1 MDNSKKKRINAY
13 ISKKNYN
20 KVSELMD
27 NEKLMNMR
35 LSKGAVLD
43 LALTNLFASLD
54 VGETIENIAI
64 RHLEGCDS
72 YE

>member
-27 NEKLMNMR
+27 NTKLMNMR

-43 LALTNLFASLD
+43 LALSNLFNTLD
-54 VGETIENIAI
+54 CGESIENIAI
-64 RHLEGCDS
+64 QHLEGCDS

>member
-1 MDNSKKKRINAY
+1 MDNSKKKRINVY

-27 NEKLMNMR
+27 NEILMSMR

-43 LALTNLFASLD
+43 LALTNLFSTLKN
-54 VGETIENIAI
+54 GESIENIVI
-64 RHLEGCDS
+64 RHLEGDD
-72 YE
+72 

>member
-20 KVSELMD
+20 KLSELID
-27 NEKLMNMR
+27 NHKLMTMR

-43 LALTNLFASLD
+43 LALTNLFSTLKN
-54 VGETIENIAI
+54 GESIENIAI
-64 RHLEGCDS
+64 QHLEGCDS